1 MDKSE
6 AVVTLQVFSL
16 SEDLA
21 GMGKMD
27 PEPPQRTGIILAF
40 NDMNEFEKYVSLCIL
55 SKGFIEA

>member
-1 MDKSE
+1 M
-6 AVVTLQVFSL
+6 FSL

-40 NDMNEFEKYVSLCIL
+40 NDMKEFEKYVSLCML
-55 SKGFIEA
+55 SEGFIEA

>member
-1 MDKSE
+1 MVKCYI
-6 AVVTLQVFSL
+6 TLQVFSL

-40 NDMNEFEKYVSLCIL
+40 NDMNEFEKYVPFVICTIKVSIL
-55 SKGFIEA
+55 

>member
-40 NDMNEFEKYVSLCIL
+40 NDMNEFEK
-55 SKGFIEA
+55 